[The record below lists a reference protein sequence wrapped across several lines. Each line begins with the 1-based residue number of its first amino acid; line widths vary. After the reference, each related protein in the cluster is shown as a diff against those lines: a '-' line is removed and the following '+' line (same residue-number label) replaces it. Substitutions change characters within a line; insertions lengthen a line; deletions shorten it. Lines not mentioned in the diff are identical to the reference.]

1 MGSFFVVCTVLGGGV
16 LLLQLLLGIFGA
28 DGAHDVGHLDLEHDI
43 GHGAGAH
50 DGQGGSG
57 LNLLSVR
64 ALAAGIA
71 FFGLAGLAA
80 INAGW
85 PLLLV
90 LAAAVIPGFLAMVL
104 VAISMRWLLGL
115 ERDLSIHVSDA
126 IGEGGTV
133 YIPIPG
139 ADSGPGRVTL
149 TLNGRTVEYT
159 AVTRGEA
166 LSTGTKITVVDIREP
181 DIVEVVATPT
191 LDEVL

>member
-28 DGAHDVGHLDLEHDI
+28 DGAHDVGHLDVTHEVA
-43 GHGAGAH
+43 HGGAH
-50 DGQGGSG
+50 GGEGGNG
-57 LNLLSVR
+57 LNLFSVR
-64 ALAAGIA
+64 ALAAGLA
-71 FFGLAGLAA
+71 FFGLAGLASL
-80 INAGW
+80 NAGW

-90 LAAAVIPGFLAMVL
+90 LTAAVIPGFLAMLL
-104 VAISMRWLLGL
+104 VAISMRWFLRL
-115 ERDLSIHVSDA
+115 ESDRSIRVSDA

-139 ADSGPGRVTL
+139 ADAGPGKVTL
-149 TLNGRTVEYT
+149 TLHGRTVEYE

-166 LSTGTKITVVDIREP
+166 LSTGTKVTVVDIREP

>member
-16 LLLQLLLGIFGA
+16 LLLQLILGVFGA
-28 DGAHDVGHLDLEHDI
+28 DGGHDVGHLDLEHQLA
-43 GHGAGAH
+43 HGGSH
-50 DGQGGSG
+50 EGQGNG
-57 LNLLSVR
+57 LNLFSVR
-64 ALAAGIA
+64 ALAAGVA

-80 INAGW
+80 MNAGW

-90 LAAAVIPGFLAMVL
+90 LAAAVIPGFLAMVV
-104 VAISMRWLLGL
+104 VAVSMRWLLQL
-115 ERDLSIHVSDA
+115 ESDRSIHVSDA

-139 ADSGPGRVTL
+139 ADSGPGKVTL
-149 TLNGRTVEYT
+149 TLNGRTVEYE

-181 DIVEVVATPT
+181 DIVEVIATPT